1 MRRSTQRSGPAAAL
15 YPVEQRDSNF
25 RSNHHI
31 CIFHTLIRESRE
43 DRYIPQATIERNS
56 VRPRATLRV
65 ANRMNFSYGKTI
77 RLKVSN

>member
-1 MRRSTQRSGPAAAL
+1 M
-15 YPVEQRDSNF
+15 
-25 RSNHHI
+25 
-31 CIFHTLIRESRE
+31 IRESRE